1 MATKLFQT
9 GLPAKVCLHSVR
21 SGLAV
26 ALGFG
31 LSLVTLLSATFPAE
45 AIVQSSVRNS
55 VSFSCRD
62 SEAVIRRKSGPVV
75 AFGRSHIY
83 AGYQQVSSDNQNPIV
98 ARFDRGRRTWCR
110 TDYETT
116 GDDGKGYGL
125 LWNGGNALYAVFSA
139 TGSQGTASQD
149 YRRFSTRGWLSSYGS
164 GGGPQVAVIARLNPN
179 TGNPVAGT
187 FLTGVLSS
195 GRTNSLLVRALAWS
209 DGRLTVT
216 ADSWYAPRR
225 IDRQPMTCTGSSPFV
240 YTLTLGAN
248 LSQAAAATA
257 ERCL

>member
-1 MATKLFQT
+1 MTSKLFQT
-9 GLPAKVCLHSVR
+9 GLPAKVCLNFVR
-21 SGLAV
+21 SGLST
-26 ALGFG
+26 ALGCG
-31 LSLVTLLSATFPAE
+31 LGLLTLISAAPAAE
-45 AIVQSSVRNS
+45 AVVQSSVRNS

-62 SEAVIRRKSGPVV
+62 SEAAVRRKSGPVV

-83 AGYQQVSSDNQNPIV
+83 TGYQQVSSDNQNPIV
-98 ARFDRGRRTWCR
+98 VRFDRGRRTWCR
-110 TDYETT
+110 TDYEIT

-125 LWNGGNALYAVFSA
+125 LWNGGNVLYAVFTA

-164 GGGPQVAVIARLNPN
+164 GGGSQVAVIARLNPN

-187 FLTGVLSS
+187 FLTSVLSS
-195 GRTNSLLVRALAWS
+195 GQTNSLLVRALNWS
-209 DGRLTVT
+209 EGQLTVT
-216 ADSWYAPRR
+216 ADSWYSPRR

-248 LSQAAAATA
+248 LSQAAIATT
-257 ERCL
+257 ERCF